1 MNDIYEAGIT
11 DDNFA
16 VLYNCNKSLKI
27 AVRTPPVGITE
38 RKIISDVIIKG
49 DVFAPMF
56 CSKHVDTFG
65 HEWLVQNIQGPG
77 SHTSLKY
84 D

>member
-1 MNDIYEAGIT
+1 MTILLCFIT
-11 DDNFA
+11 A
-16 VLYNCNKSLKI
+16 IK
-27 AVRTPPVGITE
+27 AGITE

-65 HEWLVQNIQGPG
+65 QEWLGQNIQGPG